1 VDGAESLSSNALQL
15 FNAYRVPALAWG
27 ALIGVYW
34 MARPFLPMI
43 ACTFYFT
50 VMGNSAVAMM
60 QDTYAKLASFV
71 DAKAP
76 KLAPPRKAF
85 AALYALLL
93 IAGIGRFGLFLFP
106 KIMKESQYVINVA
119 KSEDPYKLLVS
130 FVSNTIGLDTIA
142 RSEKIIT
149 SLADASGLQF
159 AGYIEAV
166 VQPREGLVRRFG
178 KLLQYYVSGYLNS
191 SLSLASRIIS
201 NSTSALCNAALGLL
215 LSIMVVWD
223 SPQLQKMVA
232 SLKYSRVGPI
242 YEELSPKVSSFVDIL
257 AKSFEVQAIIALVNC
272 LLTTAGL
279 VALKIPGVEFFSLLT
294 FVSSFI
300 PVVGIFIATTPPI
313 IVALTEFGLDKCLQ
327 LLAMVA
333 GVHAVESYLLYPQIY
348 SAKLKLH
355 PTVVLASLIG
365 AEHFAGIPGLF
376 LAMPITLFTTNHL
389 LFPKDFKRD
398 SAKGKIIDSVL
409 QHNT

>member
-1 VDGAESLSSNALQL
+1 
-15 FNAYRVPALAWG
+15 
-27 ALIGVYW
+27 

-71 DAKAP
+71 DAKVPKLAGKIP

-215 LSIMVVWD
+215 LSIMVG
-223 SPQLQKMVA
+223 
-232 SLKYSRVGPI
+232 VGQ
-242 YEELSPKVSSFVDIL
+242 VDPL
-257 AKSFEVQAIIALVNC
+257 
-272 LLTTAGL
+272 
-279 VALKIPGVEFFSLLT
+279 
-294 FVSSFI
+294 
-300 PVVGIFIATTPPI
+300 
-313 IVALTEFGLDKCLQ
+313 
-327 LLAMVA
+327 
-333 GVHAVESYLLYPQIY
+333 
-348 SAKLKLH
+348 
-355 PTVVLASLIG
+355 
-365 AEHFAGIPGLF
+365 
-376 LAMPITLFTTNHL
+376 
-389 LFPKDFKRD
+389 
-398 SAKGKIIDSVL
+398 
-409 QHNT
+409 